1 MITCNCNAAFDP
13 KQIFLGNDD
22 VVIKLENYI
31 VYSIISFYGTFGP
44 NKMTISTG
52 WVKWLTND
60 FLTYFLTTLHIF

>member
-1 MITCNCNAAFDP
+1 MITCNYNAAFDP
-13 KQIFLGNDD
+13 KQIFLANDN

-44 NKMTISTG
+44 NKVNISTG
-52 WVKWLTND
+52 WITWFTND

>member
-1 MITCNCNAAFDP
+1 MITCNYNAAFDP
-13 KQIFLGNDD
+13 KQIFLANDN

-44 NKMTISTG
+44 SKMTISTG
-52 WVKWLTND
+52 WVKWFTND